1 MALFFYTTFILMTL
15 FDHFV
20 FNIFQHYK
28 PKYKAKANTISI
40 LYITFLQ
47 LSLLLLFGVFFSIFF
62 NQMNVDTMSSIK
74 AWTLFGIA
82 IVALYFMNWMNYSG
96 RKRRVLNAKSTKK
109 KAKNFSILTLWLLPF
124 GCISLAIILL
134 QKF

>member
-1 MALFFYTTFILMTL
+1 MALFFYITFILMTL

-62 NQMNVDTMSSIK
+62 NQMNVDTMSSNK

-82 IVALYFMNWMNYSG
+82 IVPLYFMNWMNYSG
-96 RKRRVLNAKSTKK
+96 RKRRVLNAKSTKR
-109 KAKNFSILTLWLLPF
+109 KAKSFSILTLWLLPF
-124 GCISLAIILL
+124 GIVSLSIILL

>member
-1 MALFFYTTFILMTL
+1 MTL

-20 FNIFQHYK
+20 FNIFQYYK

-62 NQMNVDTMSSIK
+62 NQMNVDTMSSNK

-96 RKRRVLNAKSTKK
+96 RKRRILNAKSTKR
-109 KAKNFSILTLWLLPF
+109 KAKSFSILTLWLLPF